1 MSDTLVKVE
10 GLYKKFTRDLK
21 RGLVYGTTGGHEI

>member
-10 GLYKKFTRDLK
+10 NISKKFCRSLK
-21 RGLVYGTTGGHEI
+21 PATITYVIIKLT